1 MEKKIFW
8 IYWFKDDGI
17 ILFLKYSFFNEKL
30 IWFGVNDDILN
41 LMKKLLKL
49 NYIFIVWVVLIY
61 CLYLF
66 FFWIYMYKVIMVDI
80 LFIFKLVCWVGGFK
94 II

>member
-1 MEKKIFW
+1 ME
-8 IYWFKDDGI
+8 
-17 ILFLKYSFFNEKL
+17 LFNEKL

-66 FFWIYMYKVIMVDI
+66 FF
-80 LFIFKLVCWVGGFK
+80 
-94 II
+94 

>member
-17 ILFLKYSFFNEKL
+17 ILFLKYFFFNEKC

-80 LFIFKLVCWVGGFK
+80 LFIFKLVCWVGGFE